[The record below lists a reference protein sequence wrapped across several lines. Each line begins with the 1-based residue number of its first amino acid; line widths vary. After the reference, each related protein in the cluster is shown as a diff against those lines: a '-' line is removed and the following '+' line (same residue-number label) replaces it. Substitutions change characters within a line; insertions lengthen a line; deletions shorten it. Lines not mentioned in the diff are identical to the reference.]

1 MSTPTFSRRTLLQ
14 AGAAALTT
22 ATFSAV
28 RAQPVVARPAAQGSP
43 LATGYSRLFPD
54 LPAAKFTPEDLKRLA
69 TGDGLELVGMSAQ
82 PEVLKQADGSPKR
95 DAQGHLIITA
105 TAENEA
111 DDEENFGMAAG
122 YSYLGQF
129 IDHDLTLNPVDHFGP
144 LVSGMPTENL
154 RTACFDLDCIYG
166 RGPVDQPYLYQD
178 DGRRLL
184 VGRTLSRAGVASS
197 AHDHP
202 RLRGRA
208 ILGDKRNDENVLVSQ
223 MHGVFVAFHNK
234 VAADHPRASFE
245 ELRRIVTLHY
255 QWVILTDF
263 LPKFVGAEVIAAL
276 LPGFG
281 EGGKLARV
289 EPKLTFASQLPAG
302 TIPLEFVD
310 AAYRFG
316 HSLIRP
322 VYRLNTEMRGTA
334 QEQATNPALSGRRQ
348 IFAASYYAGLNGFR
362 EFPAEWGIDW
372 RLYFEIDRKLDYR
385 KVTDGA
391 RRVQASYKIDTSLTN
406 PLAFLPEFSAAGD
419 ATGLRRDQNGQPIAR
434 SGQISNLA
442 YRNLSRGVQ
451 DQLPSGQAVA
461 RALGLTPLENK
472 DLKVGKATLEGMAE
486 NHSIEEYGDSFKSAA
501 PLWFY
506 VLAEAQH
513 VWTQKVRKMSQASD
527 AERNAVPTFLGPVG
541 GQLVAQS
548 FIALL
553 KNDPQSLLYADTQW
567 RPKYLR
573 QGRFDMPALVVAA
586 GLA

>member
-1 MSTPTFSRRTLLQ
+1 
-14 AGAAALTT
+14 
-22 ATFSAV
+22 
-28 RAQPVVARPAAQGSP
+28 
-43 LATGYSRLFPD
+43 
-54 LPAAKFTPEDLKRLA
+54 
-69 TGDGLELVGMSAQ
+69 
-82 PEVLKQADGSPKR
+82 
-95 DAQGHLIITA
+95 
-105 TAENEA
+105 
-111 DDEENFGMAAG
+111 
-122 YSYLGQF
+122 
-129 IDHDLTLNPVDHFGP
+129 
-144 LVSGMPTENL
+144 MPTENL

-166 RGPVDQPYLYQD
+166 HGPVDQPYLYQD

-184 VGRTLSRAGVASS
+184 VGRALSRAGVATS

-234 VAADHPRASFE
+234 VATDHPRASFD

-263 LPKFVGAEVIAAL
+263 LPKLVGTDVMATL

-281 EGGKLARV
+281 ESGRLGRI
-289 EPKLTFASQLPAG
+289 EPKLTFASQLPKG

-322 VYRLNTEMRGTA
+322 VYRLNTEMLGTA

-372 RLYFEIDRKLDYR
+372 KLYFEIDRKLDYR
-385 KVTDGA
+385 KVSDGA

-406 PLAFLPEFSAAGD
+406 PLAFLPEFSTAGD
-419 ATGLRRDQNGQPIAR
+419 ALGLRRDQNGQPLAR

-472 DLKVGKATLEGMAE
+472 ELKVGKATLEGMTE
-486 NHSIEEYGDSFKSAA
+486 NHSIEEYGDSFKAGA

-513 VWTQKVRKMSQASD
+513 LWTQKVLKMSKASD
-527 AERNAVPTFLGPVG
+527 AERNAVPTYLGPVG

-553 KNDPQSLLYADTQW
+553 KNDPQSILYADTQW